1 MEVVELKIGE
11 QKDKWLSCLCADS
24 KLCCWS
30 WRAEE
35 TQQSNPN
42 PQSSMIEEQQ
52 QNNKKYDI
60 FNTVQWP
67 LNTAKQ
73 Q

>member
-11 QKDKWLSCLCADS
+11 KKYKGFSCLFADS

-35 TQQSNPN
+35 IQQSNAN